1 MKLSQCAR
9 EGPQYKLPSNL
20 PVIKDGTELFSKPKA
35 MNAMFTVSMHFVEW
49 RLPLPDVTPFFL
61 FVTIKGHLYLN
72 WMGGG
77 TKKSTI
83 HFYHRR
89 KPFSWKYRKRGNNLP
104 AFLAVACSNQVG
116 WQFMASYINWS
127 PPPWISGNKHGGKIE
142 LQLALVLSSSVPPL
156 VYFTAWLPSQTDRLK
171 AILRTWDDKLQEKGW
186 KEDEDELQLN
196 QERARLW

>member
-1 MKLSQCAR
+1 MGRS
-9 EGPQYKLPSNL
+9 
-20 PVIKDGTELFSKPKA
+20 FSANRKPW
-35 MNAMFTVSMHFVEW
+35 TLC
-49 RLPLPDVTPFFL
+49 LPLVCISWSDDCHSPMLLHFFVHDHKRPSL
-61 FVTIKGHLYLN
+61 LKLN
-72 WMGGG
+72 GGGGG
-77 TKKSTI
+77 TKKATI

-156 VYFTAWLPSQTDRLK
+156 VYFTACLPSQTDRLK

-186 KEDEDELQLN
+186 KEDEDELQLT

>member
-9 EGPQYKLPSNL
+9 EGPQCKLPSNL

-49 RLPLPDVTPFFL
+49 RPMLLHFFVHDHKRPSLP
-61 FVTIKGHLYLN
+61 KLN
-72 WMGGG
+72 GGGGG
-77 TKKSTI
+77 TKTSTI

-104 AFLAVACSNQVG
+104 AFLVVACSNQVG

-142 LQLALVLSSSVPPL
+142 LQLALVLSSFVPPL